1 MTCISEF
8 WNMGID
14 CISANEEYNVKVSM
28 GTHKIKTVVR
38 RDSCA
43 GNTLIGEHT

>member
-8 WNMGID
+8 WNMAID
-14 CISANEEYNVKVSM
+14 CISTTEEYNVQVSM

-38 RDSCA
+38 EDSCA
-43 GNTLIGEHT
+43 KKTL